1 MSSGERLIDRIVA
14 TAVTER
20 RKITVP
26 EWGVDI
32 YFEPLTKAQLE
43 GAMPKNGARSLQ
55 TQSLL
60 LLVHT
65 AKDADGKRLFRM
77 EDVELLRQ
85 KADLNV
91 LTRVEAFM
99 WGTLTPTVE
108 QAEAELKENPPS
120 AS

>member
-1 MSSGERLIDRIVA
+1 MSDERLIDKIVA
-14 TAVTER
+14 MAVTER
-20 RKITVP
+20 RKLHVP

-43 GAMPKNGARSLQ
+43 AAIPKNGARTLQ
-55 TQSLL
+55 TQSML

-65 AKDADGKRLFRM
+65 AKDAEGKRLFRM

-91 LTRVEAFM
+91 LTRVEGFM

-108 QAEAELKENPPS
+108 EAEQELKDSPPS